1 MNNLVNR
8 RLGGVNIKFNMANLV
23 RGVFVVAA
31 KRTPFGTFGGKFKD
45 ISATELAAVANKAA
59 MESGNISPDN
69 IDSVIIGNVSQV
81 SNRAQKCYT
90 VKRIDISYFKE
101 RMYSRMLG
109 VVFVLCVS
117 CTVGATVVVKK

>member
-90 VKRIDISYFKE
+90 VKRMDISYFKE
-101 RMYSRMLG
+101 RMYSFNLNG
-109 VVFVLCVS
+109 SIIDVQYSL
-117 CTVGATVVVKK
+117 